1 MDDQPVTASNR
12 PTAPQGDGALPHGC
26 DSPLAGPPIAGAA
39 GLRRRGLLLA
49 VALGAAGAP
58 VRARSQGDLSG
69 APSLQRMLQ
78 QFAAGAPVRVGKV
91 RLDVAELVENGNG
104 VPIAVAVDSPMTP
117 SDHVASIAVFTAA
130 NPQPEVAEFRLG
142 PRAGVARVGTRI
154 RLATSQTVLAAA
166 RMSDGSVWIDT
177 VDVLVALAACIE

>member
-1 MDDQPVTASNR
+1 MNASN
-12 PTAPQGDGALPHGC
+12 PPAALPV
-26 DSPLAGPPIAGAA
+26 DSPLLPGRESVCSPWSGAGPAS
-39 GLRRRGLLLA
+39 LRRRGLLLGA
-49 VALGAAGAP
+49 ALGAVAAP
-58 VRARSQGDLSG
+58 VRARAKGDLSD
-69 APSLQRMLQ
+69 APSLRRMLQ

-104 VPIAVAVDSPMTP
+104 VPIAVVVDSPMTS

-154 RLATSQTVLAAA
+154 RLATSQKVLAAA